1 MNPKSAVERTKNH
14 LAYKLGQEM
23 LKSKRAGGGGL
34 LFRLL
39 KIKAQ
44 HQKESKFYQQQI
56 LQSPQQKY
64 PKLETLNDYPQS
76 LSVKNSLSYRLGE
89 ELINA

>member
-23 LKSKRAGGGGL
+23 LKSKRAGL

-64 PKLETLNDYPQS
+64 PKLETLNDFRNP
-76 LSVKNSLSYRLGE
+76 
-89 ELINA
+89 